1 MRTCGILGG
10 MGPEATIDL
19 MRRVV
24 AHTRAGDDE
33 DHVRLL
39 VDNNPQV
46 PSRIKVLL
54 EGGDVSPGPC
64 LAGMAR
70 GLEAQGADFLCIA
83 CNTAHNWLGEV
94 ARAVNIPVLDMV
106 ALATAEAARRAPGG
120 RVGILASPA
129 VRLTGLYEAP
139 CRECGVTPVFAD
151 EEEEARLL
159 SVIRAVKAGRT
170 DAAVRADLA
179 RVVDHVLGK
188 GADVLVAACTELGVL
203 GVEAPVHVVDAA
215 DALARAIV
223 LEGAGP
229 EAVKEPDPA
238 GPSPR

>member
-24 AHTRAGDDE
+24 AHTRASDDA
-33 DHVRLL
+33 DHVHLI

-83 CNTAHNWLGEV
+83 CNTAHNWRGEV

-106 ALATAEAARRAPGG
+106 ALATAEAALRAPGG

-129 VRLTGLYEAP
+129 VRLTGLYEGPA
-139 CRECGVTPVFAD
+139 REQGVEPVYAD
-151 EEEEARLL
+151 EKEEARLL
-159 SVIRAVKAGRT
+159 SVIRAVKAGDT
-170 DAAVRADLA
+170 GDAVRADLA
-179 RVVDHVLGK
+179 SVVRHMADK

-203 GVEAPVHVVDAA
+203 GVEAPVPVVDAA

-223 LEGAGP
+223 REGAGP
-229 EAVKEPDPA
+229 GAVKEPDRA
-238 GPSPR
+238 EPSPH

>member
-24 AHTRAGDDE
+24 AHTRASDDA
-33 DHVRLL
+33 DHVHLI

-83 CNTAHNWLGEV
+83 CNTAHNWRGEV
-94 ARAVNIPVLDMV
+94 ARAVKVPVLDMV
-106 ALATAEAARRAPGG
+106 ALASAEAARLAPGA
-120 RVGILASPA
+120 RVGLLASPA

-139 CRECGVTPVFAD
+139 LRELGLTPVYAD
-151 EEEEARLL
+151 ETEEARLL
-159 SVIRAVKAGRT
+159 AVIRAIKAGDT
-170 DAAVRADLA
+170 GAGVRAELA
-179 RVVDHVLGK
+179 SVVGHMLEK
-188 GADVLVAACTELGVL
+188 GAQVLIAACTELGVV
-203 GVEAPVHVVDAA
+203 GIDAPVPVVDAA

-223 LEGAGP
+223 REGAGP
-229 EAVKEPDPA
+229 EALKEPEA
-238 GPSPR
+238 GA

>member
-19 MRRVV
+19 MHRVV
-24 AHTRAGDDE
+24 AHTRAGDDA
-33 DHVRLL
+33 DHVHLL

-94 ARAVNIPVLDMV
+94 AKAVNIPVLDMV
-106 ALATAEAARRAPGG
+106 ALATAEAARHAPGG
-120 RVGILASPA
+120 KVGILASPA
-129 VRLTGLYEAP
+129 VRLTRLYEEP
-139 CRECGVTPVFAD
+139 CKSFGVEPLFAD
-151 EEEEARLL
+151 PGEEARLL
-159 SVIRAVKAGRT
+159 GVIRAVKAGHT
-170 DAAVRADLA
+170 DEAVRADLA
-179 RVVDHVLGK
+179 RVVEHMRAK
-188 GADVLVAACTELGVL
+188 GADVLIAACTELGVL
-203 GVEAPVHVVDAA
+203 GVEAPVPVVDAA
-215 DALARAIV
+215 DALACAIV
-223 LEGAGP
+223 RLGGA
-229 EAVKEPDPA
+229 ALKEPDDPQ
-238 GPSPR
+238 PN

>member
-24 AHTRAGDDE
+24 AHTRAGDDA

-83 CNTAHNWLGEV
+83 CNTAHNWYAEV
-94 ARAVNIPVLDMV
+94 AQAVKVPVLDMIV
-106 ALATAEAARRAPGG
+106 LASAEAARLVPGA
-120 RVGILASPA
+120 RVGLLASPA

-139 CRECGVTPVFAD
+139 VRGFGLTPVYAD
-151 EEEEARLL
+151 ENEEARLL
-159 SVIRAVKAGRT
+159 GVIRAIKAGDT
-170 DAAVRADLA
+170 GPQVRADLA
-179 RVVDHVLGK
+179 SVVEHLCGK
-188 GADVLVAACTELGVL
+188 GADVLIVACTELGVV
-203 GVEAPVHVVDAA
+203 GIEAPVPVVDAA
-215 DALARAIV
+215 DALACAIV
-223 LEGAGP
+223 RVGGGALKQP
-229 EAVKEPDPA
+229 EAGD
-238 GPSPR
+238 

>member
-24 AHTRAGDDE
+24 AHTRAGDDA
-33 DHVRLL
+33 DHVHLI

-83 CNTAHNWLGEV
+83 CNTAHNWREEV
-94 ARAVNIPVLDMV
+94 ARAVTIPVLDMV
-106 ALATAEAARRAPGG
+106 ALASAEAARRAPGG

-139 CRECGVTPVFAD
+139 LREAGLTPVYAD
-151 EEEEARLL
+151 EAEEARLL
-159 SVIRAVKAGRT
+159 AVIRAIKAGDT
-170 DAAVRADLA
+170 GASVRAELA
-179 RVVDHVLGK
+179 RVVDHMLGK
-188 GADVLVAACTELGVL
+188 GAEVLIAACTELGVV
-203 GVEAPVHVVDAA
+203 GIGAPVPVVDAA
-215 DALARAIV
+215 DALACAIV
-223 LEGAGP
+223 REGAGP
-229 EAVKEPDPA
+229 EALKPA
-238 GPSPR
+238 EA

>member
-24 AHTRAGDDE
+24 AHTRAGDDA
-33 DHVRLL
+33 DHVHLI

-83 CNTAHNWLGEV
+83 CNTAHNWREEV
-94 ARAVNIPVLDMV
+94 ARAVNVPVLDMV
-106 ALATAEAARRAPGG
+106 ALASAEAARLVPGG
-120 RVGILASPA
+120 RVGLLASPA
-129 VRLTGLYEAP
+129 VRLTSLYEAP
-139 CRECGVTPVFAD
+139 LRGLGLTPVYAD
-151 EEEEARLL
+151 EAQEARLL
-159 SVIRAVKAGRT
+159 AVIRAIKAGDT
-170 DAAVRADLA
+170 GPAVRAELA
-179 RVVDHVLGK
+179 SVVGHMLGK
-188 GADVLVAACTELGVL
+188 GADVLIAACTELGVV
-203 GVEAPVHVVDAA
+203 GIEAPVPVVDAA

-223 LEGAGP
+223 REGGGAL
-229 EAVKEPDPA
+229 KEPQA
-238 GPSPR
+238 R